1 VVAKQL
7 PAVSPAHK
15 STIDEHRP
23 LCLSLL
29 VSTIA
34 VDQKKNL
41 HDTHYT
47 AHESTEDV
55 KQYSTYIV
63 DGIGSHQ
70 QTRSGFVHGVFRTS
84 NGFIH

>member
-34 VDQKKNL
+34 VDQKKL
-41 HDTHYT
+41 
-47 AHESTEDV
+47 A
-55 KQYSTYIV
+55 
-63 DGIGSHQ
+63 
-70 QTRSGFVHGVFRTS
+70 
-84 NGFIH
+84 